1 MHRAALKILEQSRAT
16 VSINEYFFDMFE
28 SDVVVRIPFVGSTD
42 EAEASA
48 DDKWLVINIEVHG
61 INSRQERKKKF
72 CKLRDAYLKSRGVSV
87 HRIDASLVMKMQDN
101 DVDQWVVDVI
111 AKSLLLSDGGQ

>member
-1 MHRAALKILEQSRAT
+1 M
-16 VSINEYFFDMFE
+16 
-28 SDVVVRIPFVGSTD
+28 
-42 EAEASA
+42 
-48 DDKWLVINIEVHG
+48 
-61 INSRQERKKKF
+61 
-72 CKLRDAYLKSRGVSV
+72 